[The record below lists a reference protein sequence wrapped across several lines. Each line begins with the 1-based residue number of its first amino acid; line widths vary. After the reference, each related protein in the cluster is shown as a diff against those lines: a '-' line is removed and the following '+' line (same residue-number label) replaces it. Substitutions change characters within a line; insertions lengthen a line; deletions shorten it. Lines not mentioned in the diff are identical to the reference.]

1 MEQQTVRPFGIRD
14 KLGYLFGDFGNDFTF
29 ILSTMILMKFY
40 TDVMGVGAG
49 IVGTVM
55 MIARFADAFTDVT
68 MGRICDRHKGN
79 AQGKFKPWILR
90 MCGPVAVSSF
100 LIYQSAL
107 SDAPQW
113 LKIGYLCVTYI
124 LWGSVFYTSIN
135 IPYGSMAS
143 AISEDPG
150 DRQSLSTF
158 RTMGGMLAGAVIG
171 VGLPLIAYQK
181 NAETGKE
188 VLVGSRVT
196 LAAGIFS
203 VLAMADFTF
212 YGGLYRDVNLIAVSD
227 AHFDLEYYGGSGIA
241 VTPMVQGDS
250 AQVRVQVF
258 LNSVK
263 KGQSLFYCLQDRDG
277 KHVSE
282 AVCTA
287 DCTEVTMEIPKVH
300 LWHGRKSP
308 YLYTACAELRENGEV
323 LDRVSARFGCR
334 SFRIDAEKGF
344 ILNGEPYPLRG
355 VSRHQD
361 RWGLGNALLPEHH
374 EEDMDLI
381 CELGATTV
389 RLAHYQHDRYF
400 YDLCDERGLVVWAEI
415 PYISKHMPKASENA
429 EAQLRELIVQNYNHP
444 SIVVWGLS
452 NEITMNGSDADLL
465 ETHKHLN
472 ALAHELD
479 STRPTTVAVVSM
491 CDMHDPYLKI
501 PDVISYNHYFGWYG
515 GDTAMNGPWLDRFHE
530 TFPDLPI
537 GVSEYG
543 CEGLDWHTSDPVQGD
558 YTEEYQ
564 AYYHEELI
572 KQLFTRPYLWATH
585 VWNMFD
591 FGADARNEGGE
602 NGQNHKGLVT
612 FDRKYKKDAFYAYK
626 AWLSDEPFVHI
637 CGKRYTERTEEV
649 TKVTVYSNLPTVELF
664 RNGESIDRQTSREA

>member
-203 VLAMADFTF
+203 VLAILCYLLCYFLVTERVRPKVSEDVFQENSVGKMLKNAFRNRALISIIAASVVMLLAQLTMQNMANYVFPD
-212 YGGLYRDVNLIAVSD
+212 
-227 AHFDLEYYGGSGIA
+227 YYGNA
-241 VTPMVQGDS
+241 K
-250 AQVRVQVF
+250 AQ
-258 LNSVK
+258 SVSTLMMMLGMTVAALTAK
-263 KGQSLFYCLQDRDG
+263 PLAKRFGKAEVSVASNLFAA
-277 KHVSE
+277 
-282 AVCTA
+282 AVC
-287 DCTEVTMEIPKVH
+287 VLMF
-300 LWHGRKSP
+300 LWHPQNVWVYVGLQMLCWLGLGVFSMVSWALITDVIDYSELKNGIREDGSVYAMYSFARK
-308 YLYTACAELRENGEV
+308 LGQALAAGMVGWLLTAIGYSEGTAQQGVKQTAEVLRGIYNISTLVPAIGFTLLALILWFWYPLHKKQVDANVAELR
-323 LDRVSARFGCR
+323 
-334 SFRIDAEKGF
+334 KK
-344 ILNGEPYPLRG
+344 
-355 VSRHQD
+355 
-361 RWGLGNALLPEHH
+361 H
-374 EEDMDLI
+374 EQE
-381 CELGATTV
+381 
-389 RLAHYQHDRYF
+389 
-400 YDLCDERGLVVWAEI
+400 
-415 PYISKHMPKASENA
+415 
-429 EAQLRELIVQNYNHP
+429 
-444 SIVVWGLS
+444 
-452 NEITMNGSDADLL
+452 
-465 ETHKHLN
+465 
-472 ALAHELD
+472 
-479 STRPTTVAVVSM
+479 
-491 CDMHDPYLKI
+491 
-501 PDVISYNHYFGWYG
+501 
-515 GDTAMNGPWLDRFHE
+515 
-530 TFPDLPI
+530 
-537 GVSEYG
+537 
-543 CEGLDWHTSDPVQGD
+543 
-558 YTEEYQ
+558 
-564 AYYHEELI
+564 
-572 KQLFTRPYLWATH
+572 
-585 VWNMFD
+585 
-591 FGADARNEGGE
+591 
-602 NGQNHKGLVT
+602 
-612 FDRKYKKDAFYAYK
+612 
-626 AWLSDEPFVHI
+626 
-637 CGKRYTERTEEV
+637 
-649 TKVTVYSNLPTVELF
+649 
-664 RNGESIDRQTSREA
+664 